1 MRELR
6 ENTLLALGYNRPA
19 LEDIMKL
26 QHPPNG
32 HRLKQELAAALA
44 RAEAAEAALAAAQ
57 ARVRELELQLAG
69 WDSLK
74 LMAIERQEDVPWQAF
89 LIEFREP
96 TEAERAYG
104 KTLISL
110 LPAPPIDPPAPA

>member
-1 MRELR
+1 MDDNVWNNELSDAKTDRNIAVRE
-6 ENTLLALGYNRPA
+6 
-19 LEDIMKL
+19 M
-26 QHPPNG
+26 
-32 HRLKQELAAALA
+32 LKWKT
-44 RAEAAEAALAAAQ
+44 RAEAAESALAVSQ

>member
-1 MRELR
+1 MSNIITIETDIEPPLVAVAMGDW
-6 ENTLLALGYNRPA
+6 NALNRA
-19 LEDIMKL
+19 YEV
-26 QHPPNG
+26 
-32 HRLKQELAAALA
+32 ALA

>member
-1 MRELR
+1 MRNNVVMIETDMEPPFVITRLDDWNGINKELTA
-6 ENTLLALGYNRPA
+6 ES
-19 LEDIMKL
+19 K
-26 QHPPNG
+26 
-32 HRLKQELAAALA
+32 
-44 RAEAAEAALAAAQ
+44 RAETAEAALAAAQ